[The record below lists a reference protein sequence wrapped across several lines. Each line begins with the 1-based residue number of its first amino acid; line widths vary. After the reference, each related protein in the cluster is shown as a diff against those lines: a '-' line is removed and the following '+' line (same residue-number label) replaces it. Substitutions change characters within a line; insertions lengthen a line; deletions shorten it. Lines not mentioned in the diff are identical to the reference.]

1 MRALKILLAVLMAL
15 AVLVFGG
22 GLLLKKDYRV
32 ERSIVVK
39 APADKVYALIDS
51 SQGWAKWGVWYQR
64 DPKMQVTELKAGRG
78 VGAEWKWTSES
89 QGNGAMKLTAAVP
102 SQKVGYELT
111 VEGFDAS
118 SGELLLAPEGTNTRV
133 IWVMQGR
140 MSGPVSRWFG
150 LFMDRLVGPDFEGG
164 LVNLKSL
171 AEKA

>member
-1 MRALKILLAVLMAL
+1 MRALKFLLAVILAL
-15 AVLVFGG
+15 AVLTFGG
-22 GLLLKKDYRV
+22 GLLLKKEYRV
-32 ERSIVVK
+32 ERSVVVN

-51 SQGWAKWGVWYQR
+51 SQGWAQWGVWYQR
-64 DPKMQVTELKAGRG
+64 DPKMQVVEVKAGRG
-78 VGAEWKWTSES
+78 VGAQWSWKSES

-118 SGELLLAPEGTNTRV
+118 SGELLLAQEGASTRV

-140 MSGPVSRWFG
+140 MSGPISRWFG

-164 LVNLKSL
+164 LSNLKSL